1 MSLVKGHALVAEGA
15 AFDKEGDS
23 AKRAKRVR
31 YGTVRGRGRALC
43 ECGSVSP
50 PLDSA
55 NQRKK
60 WHREHKAEVSA
71 TRQEAQP

>member
-23 AKRAKRVR
+23 TKRVR
-31 YGTVRGRGRALC
+31 YGTVAGRGRALC

-50 PLDSA
+50 RLDSA

-71 TRQEAQP
+71 TRQETQS